1 MSYKRSK
8 KDDYYNQEISITKT
22 TITKETNKE
31 EVTEPNNYNEEELND
46 VIKAFEYFDIN
57 HNGKINISELM
68 NVLSTFGNVMTEDE
82 IYKIFR
88 DAGIELDN
96 NEELDY
102 IKFVNFWI
110 GIGNK

>member
-1 MSYKRSK
+1 MSYRRPK
-8 KDDYYNQEISITKT
+8 KEDYYNQEITITKT
-22 TITKETNKE
+22 TITKEANTEDRN
-31 EVTEPNNYNEEELND
+31 EPNNYNEEELND

-57 HNGKINISELM
+57 HNGKINISELKR
-68 NVLSTFGNVMTEDE
+68 VLSSFGNIMNEDE

-88 DAGIELDN
+88 EAGIELDN

-110 GIGNK
+110 GNN

>member
-1 MSYKRSK
+1 MSYRRPK
-8 KDDYYNQEISITKT
+8 KEDYYNQEITITKT
-22 TITKETNKE
+22 TITKEANTEDRN
-31 EVTEPNNYNEEELND
+31 EPNNYNEEELND

-57 HNGKINISELM
+57 HNGKINISELKR
-68 NVLSTFGNVMTEDE
+68 VLSSFGNIMNEDE

-110 GIGNK
+110 GNN

>member
-1 MSYKRSK
+1 MSYRRPQ
-8 KDDYYNQEISITKT
+8 KDGYYNQKITITKT

-31 EVTEPNNYNEEELND
+31 VTKPNDYNEEELND

-68 NVLSTFGNVMTEDE
+68 NVLSTFGNKMTEDE
-82 IYKIFR
+82 LYKIFR
-88 DAGIELDN
+88 DAGIELDT

-102 IKFVNFWI
+102 IKFVNYWI

>member
-1 MSYKRSK
+1 MSYRRPQ
-8 KDDYYNQEISITKT
+8 KDDYYNKKITITKT

-31 EVTEPNNYNEEELND
+31 VTQPNDYNEEELND

-68 NVLSTFGNVMTEDE
+68 NVLSTFGNKMTEDE
-82 IYKIFR
+82 LYKIFR
-88 DAGIELDN
+88 DAGIELDT

-102 IKFVNFWI
+102 IKFVNYWI

>member
-1 MSYKRSK
+1 MSYRRPK
-8 KDDYYNQEISITKT
+8 KEDYYNQEITITKT

-31 EVTEPNNYNEEELND
+31 DRNEPNNYNEEELND

-57 HNGKINISELM
+57 HNGKINICELKR
-68 NVLSTFGNVMTEDE
+68 VLSSFGNIMTEDE

-110 GIGNK
+110 GNN

>member
-1 MSYKRSK
+1 MSYRRPK
-8 KDDYYNQEISITKT
+8 KEDYYNQEITITKT

-31 EVTEPNNYNEEELND
+31 DRNEPNNYNEEELND
-46 VIKAFEYFDIN
+46 FIKAFEYFDIN
-57 HNGKINISELM
+57 HNGKINISELKR
-68 NVLSTFGNVMTEDE
+68 VLSSFGNIMTEDE

-110 GIGNK
+110 GNN

>member
-1 MSYKRSK
+1 MSYRRPK
-8 KDDYYNQEISITKT
+8 KEDYYNQEITITKT
-22 TITKETNKE
+22 TITKEANTEDRN
-31 EVTEPNNYNEEELND
+31 EPNNYNEEELND

-57 HNGKINISELM
+57 HNGKINISELKR
-68 NVLSTFGNVMTEDE
+68 VLSSFGNIMTENE

-110 GIGNK
+110 GNN

>member
-1 MSYKRSK
+1 MSYRRPK
-8 KDDYYNQEISITKT
+8 KEDYYNQEITITKT
-22 TITKETNKE
+22 TITKEANTEDRN
-31 EVTEPNNYNEEELND
+31 EPNNYNEEELND

-57 HNGKINISELM
+57 HNGKINISELKR
-68 NVLSTFGNVMTEDE
+68 VLSSFGNIMTEDE

-102 IKFVNFWI
+102 SKFVNFWI
-110 GIGNK
+110 GNN

>member
-1 MSYKRSK
+1 MSYRRPK
-8 KDDYYNQEISITKT
+8 KEENYNHNISVTKT
-22 TITKETNKE
+22 TITHETNIVE
-31 EVTEPNNYNEEELND
+31 DNELNNYNEEELKE

-57 HNGKINISELM
+57 HNGKINISELKK
-68 NVLSTFGNVMTEDE
+68 VLSTFGNTMSEDE

-88 DAGIELDN
+88 EAGIELDN

-110 GIGNK
+110 GNK

>member
-1 MSYKRSK
+1 MSYRRPQ
-8 KDDYYNQEISITKT
+8 KDNYYNQKITITKT

-31 EVTEPNNYNEEELND
+31 VTKPNDYNEEELND

-68 NVLSTFGNVMTEDE
+68 NVLSTFGNKMTEDE
-82 IYKIFR
+82 LYKIFR
-88 DAGIELDN
+88 DAGIELDT

-102 IKFVNFWI
+102 IKFVNYWI